1 MSDLFEALAAPA
13 RRLLLDELKER
24 NGQTL
29 FDLCARLT
37 MKHGLALTRQAV
49 SQHLAVLEEV
59 GLVRTR
65 RVGRCKHHDFD
76 PTPLRAI
83 SDRWLD
89 PPVEGALP

>member
-13 RRLLLDELKER
+13 RRLLLDELREH

-37 MKHGLALTRQAV
+37 MKHGLSLTRQAV

-59 GLVRTR
+59 GLVRCR
-65 RVGRCKHHDFD
+65 KAGRCKFHDFD

-83 SDRWLD
+83 GERW
-89 PPVEGALP
+89 PEFPTEGEPR